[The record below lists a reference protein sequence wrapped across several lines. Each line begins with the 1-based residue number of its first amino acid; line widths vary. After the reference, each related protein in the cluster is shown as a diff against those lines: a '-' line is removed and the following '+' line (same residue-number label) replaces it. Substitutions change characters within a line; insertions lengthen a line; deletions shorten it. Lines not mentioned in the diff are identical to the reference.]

1 MCWCWWPEIDWWS
14 SWWSLETPFSLLPPL
29 LWPPKL
35 KGLLSIP
42 QSAAFSLGT
51 IITPLTPAVFKI
63 MSCNPEWLSSS
74 KQALIIAYQVISRK
88 NAGEKKNQTKT
99 KHLKKFRCGDHIGE
113 TVMSLRLTMLFLK
126 MSMTNS
132 AHAFSHS
139 LINSWQLFPGIMQE
153 NLDKAGGLI
162 TNNISELYQWI
173 ADFSLQHL
181 PWNSLFSQNLL
192 KYGTGIYQ
200 YITFKKLASIHC
212 CLHKASSKSCV
223 LRGGPSAEKL
233 QEERQNTTEINWE
246 ISEDQKKYVDNLWVI
261 AEKPL

>member
-74 KQALIIAYQVISRK
+74 KRALIIAYQVISRK
-88 NAGEKKNQTKT
+88 NTGGKKNQTKP
-99 KHLKKFRCGDHIGE
+99 KHLKKLRCGDHVGE

-132 AHAFSHS
+132 AHAFSHC

-153 NLDKAGGLI
+153 NLG
-162 TNNISELYQWI
+162 
-173 ADFSLQHL
+173 
-181 PWNSLFSQNLL
+181 
-192 KYGTGIYQ
+192 
-200 YITFKKLASIHC
+200 
-212 CLHKASSKSCV
+212 
-223 LRGGPSAEKL
+223 
-233 QEERQNTTEINWE
+233 
-246 ISEDQKKYVDNLWVI
+246 
-261 AEKPL
+261 